1 MAGFPDFNTQEQ
13 GINRELVRELGDLA
27 IEKHSASGINVR
39 GIRKTPVR
47 STLHRSNR
55 KSACRHQFTK
65 YIEPFAFS
73 SLGGELATFPM
84 FTMFTGIRR
93 THMPL
98 HM

>member
-13 GINRELVRELGDLA
+13 GINRELVRELGDLV

-73 SLGGELATFPM
+73 SLGGELATFPHVHEVH
-84 FTMFTGIRR
+84 G
-93 THMPL
+93 HMPL